1 MIWTTAGGWAA
12 SRGRWWV
19 SSGTTPSRRC
29 SPGGGNN
36 DGPAAVAEL
45 VDGRPPQHRP
55 DCDGRHS
62 GRGGLRAA
70 WALFWHSPSS
80 RGRAILS
87 AEIGRASC
95 RERVCPYV

>member
-29 SPGGGNN
+29 SPGGGTNA
-36 DGPAAVAEL
+36 GPAAVAEL

-55 DCDGRHS
+55 DCEGRHS
-62 GRGGLRAA
+62 GRGGLSAA
-70 WALFWHSPSS
+70 WGLFWHYPSYRGRVILSYGWRTYIEPSS
-80 RGRAILS
+80 Q
-87 AEIGRASC
+87 
-95 RERVCPYV
+95 P